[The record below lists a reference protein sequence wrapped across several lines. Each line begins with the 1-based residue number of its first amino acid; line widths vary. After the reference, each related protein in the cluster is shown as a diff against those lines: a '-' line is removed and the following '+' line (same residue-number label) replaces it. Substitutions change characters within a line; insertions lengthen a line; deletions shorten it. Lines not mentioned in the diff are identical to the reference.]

1 MPVTDWL
8 DLIRSYIH
16 TRWAVVGDGSK
27 LVPENV
33 NFKPTNDQKFVAY
46 QVRPIE
52 TAWVCAG
59 SADTIGAVLFTAH
72 APVGRGPE
80 AAEDL
85 LELAISTIRRKT
97 PTETGGV
104 QFEDGSVEALG
115 PDDQGRFL
123 VNGRVPFYYQE
134 AIT

>member
-1 MPVTDWL
+1 VSINTWL
-8 DLIRSYIH
+8 DAIRSFIH
-16 TRWAVVGDGSK
+16 TRWDVVGDGSE

-33 NFKPTNDQKFVAY
+33 NFKPTQGQKFVAY

-52 TAWVCAG
+52 TVWVTPG
-59 SADTIGAVLFTAH
+59 FSDTLGAVVFTAY

-85 LELAISTIRRKT
+85 LELAVSTVRRQKT
-97 PTETGGV
+97 GDV
-104 QFEDGSVEALG
+104 QFEEASVEAIG

-123 VNGRVPFYYQE
+123 VNGRVPFFYQE
-134 AIT
+134 SVS